1 MAQVEEETLPEI
13 IDILRDKYPAPET
26 ALQYSTPF
34 ELLVATIL
42 SAQTTDVQVNKLT
55 ARLFQKYNSPADF
68 AELEPDE
75 LAQKLNSVGLYRN
88 KSKFLIKS
96 SQMILDEFSGQVPPN
111 FSDLLQLPGVGR
123 KTASVVL
130 ASAFSK
136 PAFPVD
142 THVFRVANRIGLA
155 DSDSVDEVEAQL
167 KDLVPRNLWIDM
179 HHWLIFHG
187 REICKA
193 RKPHCEVCPLSS
205 YCQYYQEG

>member
-1 MAQVEEETLPEI
+1 MAQVKEETLDKI
-13 IDILRDKYPAPET
+13 IDILQDKYPAPET
-26 ALQYSTPF
+26 ALNYSTPF

-55 ARLFQKYNSPADF
+55 SRLFEKYDSPADF
-68 AELEPDE
+68 AELNPDE
-75 LAQKLNSVGLYRN
+75 LAEDLNSVGLYRN
-88 KSKFLIKS
+88 KSKFLIES
-96 SQMILDEFSGQVPPN
+96 SRILLEEFSGQVPSN

-155 DSDSVDEVEAQL
+155 DSDTVDEVEAQL
-167 KDLVPRNLWIDM
+167 KDLIPQDLWIDM

-193 RKPHCEVCPLSS
+193 RKPQCEVCPLSS
-205 YCQYYQEG
+205 YCQYYKEG